1 MNFRK
6 ALAAMLALALMATPS
21 GVFAQGAGPAK
32 YFWFQAVTEEGEP
45 FQEEGAVRCS
55 VYARDA
61 STGSSIVHANAT
73 LTTPYTLPLAS
84 SVNGIIHWYSSSTD
98 PVNLKCYTQYG
109 DYAFKNNFSIN
120 RHKVQID
127 TSGAYKVFRFPYVT
141 SASPTATGLVIPM
154 GGIVTGASVER
165 ITIADGAHINVGFA
179 GNHAVASR
187 NAIVSQLA
195 VDQRGFVT
203 AHLTANA
210 GADASAFS
218 ATASSHIGMALRH
231 QVASTGSGFKSQ
243 IVRPYQVHVSSGL
256 EITYDTANIAGIGG
270 HVYIYWTQQ
279 HVGANRQPYR

>member
-6 ALAAMLALALMATPS
+6 ALAAMLALALMVTPS

-55 VYARDA
+55 VYGRDA
-61 STGSSIVHANAT
+61 TTGTSIVHANAT

-127 TSGAYKVFRFPYVT
+127 TSGAYKVYRFPYVT
-141 SASPTATGLVIPM
+141 SAQPTATGLIIPP
-154 GGIVTGASVER
+154 GGIVTGASIER
-165 ITIADGAHINVGFA
+165 ITIQDGAHINVGFA
-179 GNHAVASR
+179 GNHLAGVR
-187 NAIVSQLA
+187 NAIVSQL
-195 VDQRGFVT
+195 DISQRGFVT
-203 AHLTANA
+203 AHMVANA
-210 GADASAFS
+210 GADASASSS
-218 ATASSHIGMALRH
+218 AASSHIGMSLRH
-231 QVASTGSGFKSQ
+231 MVGSTGSGFKAQ
-243 IVRPYQVHVSSGL
+243 VVRPFQVHNSAGL
-256 EITYDTANIAGIGG
+256 EITYDTSNVAGIGG